1 MSGRHRI
8 RQALD
13 ACLSG
18 EGLGKERIVEL
29 LSVDPD
35 SPDAEYLRQ
44 CGGEAAR
51 RITGGAAYLWGAL
64 GIDQVPCS
72 MNCRFCSF
80 GEAWN
85 LVKTDTRYS
94 EREILQQ
101 VEALVKAGARFI
113 VLRTTEFYSI
123 EDLCEK
129 IRNIRAKI
137 PGDYEIVLNTGE
149 FNLRTAESMHAAG
162 VSGIYHALRLREGI
176 DTGFD
181 PQERLD
187 TLQAV
192 HDSPLRLISLVEP
205 AGPEH
210 TDEELAEA
218 FLVTARYGAYVSGTM
233 ARVPVKGTP
242 LGHTPMLP
250 ENRIA
255 QLTAVFRL
263 AAGWKIPNICVH
275 PASDKAVLAGANVIV
290 IESGAIPRD
299 GEFTKEAW
307 NAFTIEKGKAMFTR
321 AGYRVHNKEFVEK
334 SCSKLRNG

>member
-1 MSGRHRI
+1 MNAYQQI
-8 RQALD
+8 QQALD
-13 ACLSG
+13 FCLSG
-18 EGLGKERIVEL
+18 EGLNKGQIMNL
-29 LSVDPD
+29 LSLDPD
-35 SPDAEYLRQ
+35 SQDAAYLRQ
-44 CGGEAAR
+44 CAGEAAR
-51 RITGGAAYLWGAL
+51 QITGGAAYLWGAL
-64 GIDQVPCS
+64 GIDRVPCS
-72 MNCRFCSF
+72 MNCKFCSF

-85 LVKTDTRYS
+85 LIEADTCYSDVDILEQVKVFV
-94 EREILQQ
+94 Q
-101 VEALVKAGARFI
+101 AGVRFI

-123 EDLCEK
+123 DELCEK
-129 IRNIRAKI
+129 IRILRRKI
-137 PGDYEIVLNTGE
+137 PGDYEIILNTGE
-149 FNLRTAESMHAAG
+149 FNLQIARLMHEAG

-181 PQERLD
+181 PRERLY

-242 LGHTPMLP
+242 LGDTPMLS

-263 AAGWKIPNICVH
+263 AAGRRISNICVH
-275 PASDKAVLAGANVIV
+275 PASHKAVSAGANVIV
-290 IESGAIPRD
+290 VEKGAIPRD
-299 GEFTKEAW
+299 GEFTKEEW
-307 NAFTIEKGKAMFTR
+307 NAFTVQKGKEMLIR
-321 AGYRVHNKEFVEK
+321 EGYQVYNKEIV
-334 SCSKLRNG
+334 